1 MITEEKIR
9 KAIKKG
15 ANIDSKFEA
24 ELLKIKKE
32 VIDLINKSYAP
43 NLVMEE
49 ISEAILRNTS
59 YVIGKNNKYCLDVF
73 TILSRAC

>member
-15 ANIDSKFEA
+15 ANIDSKFEV
-24 ELLKIKKE
+24 ELSEITKK
-32 VIDLINKSYAP
+32 VVDLVNKSHAP